1 MAHTVRPGGSGQPPR
16 NDDLAVQID
25 NASSRSGLVHLV
37 EAMSFPVMRVAYD
50 GTVLFANEAS
60 GVLLRES
67 DLSIGQLVPEE
78 WIATIKA
85 VGNGGTKRTI
95 DWEGFPR
102 RYQMTFVSE
111 RDAGWVDVFAI
122 DVTRYIEAEER
133 AEFAVSHDSLTGLP
147 NRALFADRLEQ
158 VIALARRNGNM
169 AAVHIIGLDGFK
181 EINDTEGHTTGD
193 AILQIVASR
202 LSRATRT
209 SDTAARLGG
218 DEFAVIQIELA
229 GEYGVN
235 VFARKLQ
242 SVLAE
247 PMEFGG
253 RTVACSAG
261 IGISIFPG
269 EVGSGEDL
277 VRNAQIALDHC
288 KNEGGGGYRFF
299 INEMHEEIKRRRAV
313 EAELARALDNQELV
327 LHFQPKVNLTT
338 GKVTG
343 MEALV
348 RWIHPVNG
356 FMSPVEFIPV
366 AERSRLI
373 IPLGEWVLRES
384 CERTKAW
391 NDAGLGPLKVAVN
404 LSGVQFHA
412 PSLVDGIRTVLD
424 QSGLPPNCLE
434 LEITETVAME
444 DAESTSEVFKR
455 LAELGVSLS
464 IDDFGTGY
472 SSLAYLKRFP
482 IDRIKIDKTFVDD
495 IGGEA
500 NAGAIARAVTTLGHS
515 FGMEVTA
522 EGVETTDQVS
532 FLRRLECDEI
542 QGYLF
547 SKPLPRD
554 EFEAFV
560 REYKPALK
568 IEPAIPNWSAFR
580 GKRRARV

>member
-1 MAHTVRPGGSGQPPR
+1 MAHTVRPGGSGQPPK

-25 NASSRSGLVHLV
+25 NASSRSGLVDLV
-37 EAMSFPVMRVAYD
+37 DAMPFPVLRVALD
-50 GTVLFANEAS
+50 GTLLFANEAS

-67 DLSIGQLVPEE
+67 ELSIGQPMPQD
-78 WIATIKA
+78 WIETIKA
-85 VGNGGTKRTI
+85 TVDGGAKKTI

-102 RYQMTFVSE
+102 RYQLTFVSE
-111 RDAGWVDVFAI
+111 RNAGWVDVFAI
-122 DVTRYIEAEER
+122 DVTRFIEAEER
-133 AEFAVSHDSLTGLP
+133 AAFAVSHDSLTGLP
-147 NRALFADRLEQ
+147 NRALFSDRLEQ

-169 AAVHIIGLDGFK
+169 AAVHIVALDGFK

-218 DEFAVIQIELA
+218 DEFAVIQVEPA
-229 GEYGVN
+229 GEDGVD

-242 SVLAE
+242 RVLAE
-247 PMEFGG
+247 PMDFGG
-253 RTVACSAG
+253 RTIACSAG
-261 IGISIFPG
+261 IGISVFPG

-277 VRNAQIALDHC
+277 IRNAQIALDHC

-299 INEMHEEIKRRRAV
+299 VNEMHEEIKRRRAV
-313 EAELARALDNQELV
+313 EAELAHAIDNHEFI
-327 LHFQPKVNLTT
+327 LHFQPKINLTT

-356 FMSPVEFIPV
+356 FMSPADFIPV

-404 LSGVQFHA
+404 LSGVQFHE
-412 PSLVDGIRTVLD
+412 PSLVDGIRSVLGRT
-424 QSGLPPNCLE
+424 GLPPECLE

-444 DAESTSEVFKR
+444 DAESTSAVFKR

-522 EGVETTDQVS
+522 EGVETTDQVT

-554 EFEAFV
+554 QFESFV
-560 REYKPALK
+560 REYEPALEV
-568 IEPAIPNWSAFR
+568 EPAIPNWSAFR
-580 GKRRARV
+580 AKKPARV

>member
-1 MAHTVRPGGSGQPPR
+1 MARTVRPGGPGQPPR
-16 NDDLAVQID
+16 NDKLAIQID
-25 NASSRSGLVHLV
+25 NASSRSGLVQLV
-37 EAMSFPVMRVAYD
+37 EAMPFPVMRIAFD
-50 GTVLFANEAS
+50 GTLLFANEAS

-67 DLSIGQLVPEE
+67 ELSIGKPVPLE
-78 WIATIKA
+78 WVETINAASDGGAKA
-85 VGNGGTKRTI
+85 TI

-102 RYQMTFVSE
+102 RYQLTFVSE
-111 RDAGWVDVFAI
+111 GDSGWIDVFAI
-122 DVTRYIEAEER
+122 DVTRFIEAEER

-147 NRALFADRLEQ
+147 NRALFTDRLEQ
-158 VIALARRNGNM
+158 VIALARRNGKM

-218 DEFAVIQIELA
+218 DEFAVIQVEPD
-229 GEYGVN
+229 GEDGVD

-242 SVLAE
+242 RTLAE
-247 PMEFGG
+247 PMDFGG
-253 RTVACSAG
+253 RTIGCSAG
-261 IGISIFPG
+261 IGISVFPG

-277 VRNAQIALDHC
+277 IRNAQIALDHC

-299 INEMHEEIKRRRAV
+299 VNEMHEEIKRRRAV
-313 EAELARALDNQELV
+313 EAELAHAIDNQELI
-327 LHFQPKVNLTT
+327 LHFQPKINLST

-356 FMSPVEFIPV
+356 FMSPAEFIPV

-373 IPLGEWVLRES
+373 VPLGEWVLREA
-384 CERTKAW
+384 CQRTKAW

-404 LSGVQFHA
+404 LSGVQFHE
-412 PSLVDGIRTVLD
+412 PSLVEGIRTVLD
-424 QSGLPPNCLE
+424 ETGLPPQCLE

-444 DAESTSEVFKR
+444 DAESTSAVFKR
-455 LAELGVSLS
+455 LANLGVSLS

-495 IGGEA
+495 IGGESS
-500 NAGAIARAVTTLGHS
+500 AGAIARAVTTLGHS

-522 EGVETTDQVS
+522 EGVETTDQVT

-554 EFEAFV
+554 EFESFV
-560 REYKPALK
+560 REYEPALEV
-568 IEPAIPNWSAFR
+568 EPAIPNWSAFR
-580 GKRRARV
+580 TKRPARV

>member
-1 MAHTVRPGGSGQPPR
+1 MARTVRPGGPGQPPR
-16 NDDLAVQID
+16 NDKLAIQID
-25 NASSRSGLVHLV
+25 NASSRSGLVQLV
-37 EAMSFPVMRVAYD
+37 EAMPFPVMRIAFD
-50 GTVLFANEAS
+50 GTLLFANEAS

-67 DLSIGQLVPEE
+67 ELSIGKPVPLE
-78 WIATIKA
+78 WVETINAASDGGAKA
-85 VGNGGTKRTI
+85 TI

-102 RYQMTFVSE
+102 RYQLTFVSE
-111 RDAGWVDVFAI
+111 GDSGWIDVFAI
-122 DVTRYIEAEER
+122 DVTRFIEAEER

-147 NRALFADRLEQ
+147 NRALFTDRLEQ
-158 VIALARRNGNM
+158 VIALARRNGKM

-218 DEFAVIQIELA
+218 DEFAVIQVEPD
-229 GEYGVN
+229 GEDGVD

-242 SVLAE
+242 RTLAE
-247 PMEFGG
+247 PMDFGG
-253 RTVACSAG
+253 RTIGCSAG
-261 IGISIFPG
+261 IGISVFPG
-269 EVGSGEDL
+269 EVESGEDL
-277 VRNAQIALDHC
+277 IRNAQIALDHC

-299 INEMHEEIKRRRAV
+299 VNEMHEEIKRRRAV
-313 EAELARALDNQELV
+313 EAELAHAIDNQELI
-327 LHFQPKVNLTT
+327 LHFQPKINLST

-356 FMSPVEFIPV
+356 FMSPAEFIPV

-373 IPLGEWVLRES
+373 IPLGEWVLREA
-384 CERTKAW
+384 CQRTKAW

-404 LSGVQFHA
+404 LSGVQFHE
-412 PSLVDGIRTVLD
+412 PSLVEGIRTVLD
-424 QSGLPPNCLE
+424 ETGLPPQCLE

-444 DAESTSEVFKR
+444 DAESTSAVFKR
-455 LAELGVSLS
+455 LANLGVSLS

-495 IGGEA
+495 IGGESS
-500 NAGAIARAVTTLGHS
+500 AGAIARAVTTLGHS

-522 EGVETTDQVS
+522 EGVETTDQVT

-554 EFEAFV
+554 EFESFV
-560 REYKPALK
+560 REYEPALEV
-568 IEPAIPNWSAFR
+568 EPAIPNWSAFR
-580 GKRRARV
+580 TKRPARV